1 LLTLDGIFSGMWLLG
16 PFLIIYAMFKFWR
29 LTVTLFLVSV
39 TWILIAQHPIIGYSL
54 LGLEVVSLIFAL
66 HVREQDGN
74 AREATN
80 LQRRVEADLDRRDR
94 RLEVDRAGR
103 AQMERQAEL
112 VAAALIREARRP
124 R

>member
-1 LLTLDGIFSGMWLLG
+1 MWLLG

-112 VAAALIREARRP
+112 VAAALIRESRRSP

>member
-1 LLTLDGIFSGMWLLG
+1 MWFLG
-16 PFLIIYAMFKFWR
+16 PFLIIYAMIRLWKLT
-29 LTVTLFLVSV
+29 LTVFLIGV
-39 TWILIAQHPIIGYSL
+39 TWLLIVQHPIIGYSL
-54 LGLEVVSLIFAL
+54 LGLEIVTLIFAL
-66 HVREQDGN
+66 RVREQDGN

-103 AQMERQAEL
+103 AQMERQAQLIATE
-112 VAAALIREARRP
+112 LIREARRS